1 MTDVRDAVLFI
12 SEEDD
17 NSPVTGVED
26 SDDED
31 SESQTLY
38 TVDDIEEGLRQ
49 FESQRHAEVTD
60 QAKAPD
66 SEVAEPISILEMVSK
81 NAPVEEKSGAL
92 PNGSDRL
99 YTIEDIL
106 EALEVEDR
114 QLSLKDEQE
123 KNISIRTEESKTT
136 AKAMREGCRKR
147 MKEEER
153 RIRKRTWRKYSLDD
167 LKSEKMIAGLSEETR
182 APIEK
187 DGVKEKL
194 SARLS
199 QLGGDGQEQMT
210 ESEDKAASLVSSAE
224 KNRERRNAF
233 FSSEIVKISS
243 ASSAHE
249 SMGDVSKSLV
259 SAAQL
264 ALDEK
269 VSEALS
275 SQDDA
280 CAVGDGCDRKSTA
293 LLTERKGVIPGETE
307 VSTYNVT
314 SNRFQCPLTD
324 KTRRMVVQLPPH
336 PSRCDIADVTRY
348 EDGHKCVSHVSQIE
362 YPECQA
368 KSANGNINDIR
379 SSTSACNLL
388 GTSPE
393 NADVRSPKNGRVPS
407 KDDKLTESDSHSR
420 LGSEEIDGSAHE
432 QDMAKVDLNA
442 KGKFR
447 RLLSGFVRA
456 CRKLCCVAST
466 GSSEE

>member
-49 FESQRHAEVTD
+49 FERQRHAEVTD

-167 LKSEKMIAGLSEETR
+167 LKSEKMIAGLSEEKR
-182 APIEK
+182 APVEK
-187 DGVKEKL
+187 YDAKEKL
-194 SARLS
+194 SVRLS
-199 QLGGDGQEQMT
+199 QLGGDEQEQMT
-210 ESEDKAASLVSSAE
+210 ESEDKTAKLVSSAE

-233 FSSEIVKISS
+233 FSSGIVKTSA
-243 ASSAHE
+243 ASSTHE

-259 SAAQL
+259 SEAQL

-269 VSEALS
+269 VSVVLS
-275 SQDDA
+275 SQDV
-280 CAVGDGCDRKSTA
+280 AVGDGCDRKCTA
-293 LLTERKGVIPGETE
+293 FLPERKDVIPVAGEIE
-307 VSTYNVT
+307 VSTCNVT
-314 SNRFQCPLTD
+314 TNSFNCPLTE
-324 KTRRMVVQLPPH
+324 KTRRMVVHQRPH
-336 PSRCDIADVTRY
+336 PTRCDIADVTRY
-348 EDGHKCVSHVSQIE
+348 EDGHKWVSHVSHSK
-362 YPECQA
+362 YAKCQA
-368 KSANGNINDIR
+368 KSAHGNGIR
-379 SSTSACNLL
+379 ESSTSACNLL

-393 NADVRSPKNGRVPS
+393 NADVRPSKNGRVPCQEETR
-407 KDDKLTESDSHSR
+407 TESDSHSR

-432 QDMAKVDLNA
+432 QDMDKADLNA

-447 RLLSGFVRA
+447 RFLSGFMRA
-456 CRKLCCVAST
+456 CRQLCCVAST
-466 GSSEE
+466 DSSEE